1 MESNKYLE
9 NINNALNKRIDTLE
23 NTVKIQDSKIA
34 SIDAKITNISI
45 NNGRL
50 EEIVKS
56 TKEIVDNLSKIFD
69 IYSNKSKFDVSDF
82 ITNKLVPIFKTS
94 GILYYFSKII
104 NQVNQ
109 FSK

>member
-23 NTVKIQDSKIA
+23 NTVKIQDSKII

-56 TKEIVDNLSKIFD
+56 IKESVDNLSKKFD

-82 ITNKLVPIFKTS
+82 ITNKLIPMLTAG

-109 FSK
+109 IK